1 MAWATAAGNRLL
13 AWDDPDYPR
22 AFLELTDPPIVLF
35 CKGNASLLNAPS
47 LAMVGSRNASPAGL
61 RTAEE
66 FAESFTASG
75 LNVVSGLALGIDA
88 AAHRGAL
95 LGGDNSVASTIA
107 IVGTGI
113 DRVYPPRNRD
123 LAHQIAQRGAIIS
136 EFALETPPLKNNFPR
151 RNRLISG
158 ISEGVLVVEAAIGS
172 GSLITARCAAEQGK
186 EVFAIPGSI
195 HSPFSKG
202 CHRLIKDGAKLVES
216 AQDVREELKYPE
228 PVRVRSTTRSSA
240 ASTADAE
247 ERHLLD
253 ALGYDPVSP
262 DEVSASTGWAI
273 DRVLRS
279 LLQLELSGSVIQSAG
294 GKVQRVS

>member
-22 AFLELTDPPIVLF
+22 AFFELTDPPIVLF
-35 CKGNASLLNAPS
+35 CKGNASLLNVPS

-66 FAESFTASG
+66 FAESFAASG

-136 EFALETPPLKNNFPR
+136 EFALETPPLRNNFPR

-216 AQDVREELKYPE
+216 AQDVREELKHPDA
-228 PVRVRSTTRSSA
+228 VRFRPTTRSPA

-247 ERHLLD
+247 ERKLLD

-262 DEVSASTGWAI
+262 DEVCASTGWPI

-279 LLQLELSGSVIQSAG
+279 LLQLELGGSVVQSAG

>member
-61 RTAEE
+61 RTAEA
-66 FAESFTASG
+66 FAESFAASG

-228 PVRVRSTTRSSA
+228 PVRVRSTTRSAA

-247 ERHLLD
+247 ERKLLD

-262 DEVSASTGWAI
+262 DEVCASTGWPI

>member
-247 ERHLLD
+247 ERKLLD

-262 DEVSASTGWAI
+262 DEVCASTGWPI